1 MGSQSTGAIHPNKK
15 RFTVNERANDLKE
28 VDRNKIG
35 DKDSLVIPR

>member
-1 MGSQSTGAIHPNKK
+1 MVRWGSPETPSQVTPNK
-15 RFTVNERANDLKE
+15 NENDLKE